1 MTCLCQ
7 QHIRHCNWEDFDG
20 REEFLDEVQRK
31 GAKLGKRMVYEKK
44 KEIREKYLKEPPT
57 WIFGTIKREL
67 NLFELLNNE
76 TLEDLQEHHEIAL
89 AIFDSSLVLV
99 SIHGVAFTMT
109 DRTMYFIL
117 NLIEFTRIVHI
128 IVVTLF
134 YIVISLRKALLL
146 LPPLPQHSR
155 GHVQYI
161 AQVVIQWPL

>member
-1 MTCLCQ
+1 MRFEGKERSLAKEWFMK
-7 QHIRHCNWEDFDG
+7 R
-20 REEFLDEVQRK
+20 RK
-31 GAKLGKRMVYEKK
+31 KYVK
-44 KEIREKYLKEPPT
+44 KYLKEPPT

-109 DRTMYFIL
+109 DGTMYFIL

-161 AQVVIQWPL
+161 AQVVIQ